1 MEVAMIEYGVV
12 SGGVSGG
19 GYSGY
24 SGSGALDRLEALGG
38 DPTTLALIAGAIL
51 LLILFFRRT

>member
-1 MEVAMIEYGVV
+1 MIEYGVV